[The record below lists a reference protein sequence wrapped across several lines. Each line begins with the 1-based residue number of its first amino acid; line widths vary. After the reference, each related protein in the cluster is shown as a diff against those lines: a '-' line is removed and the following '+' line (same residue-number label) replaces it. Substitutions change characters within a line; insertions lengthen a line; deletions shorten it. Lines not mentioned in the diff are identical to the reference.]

1 MSNIKYPIVLFGKTG
16 SGKTSVAKAM
26 EKLGIK
32 RLISYTTRPKRSGKK
47 DGVEYHFV
55 SEDQFFDMVDHGQI
69 AEITSRSIGG
79 TDYYYGTAIENYG
92 RSDPSVCVM
101 DLNGIRTLRV
111 MGIPHT
117 AVLLNVKNDYAM
129 ARCFQRGDSPDETTK
144 RLKLERMTFASAP
157 TLADVVIDA
166 NNPLPAVMQEIIEIV
181 KDDLSMWKHIVTV
194 HDLKTNFFRLY
205 GTDSDNPPALSS
217 EQIVAYVHAYSGDVI
232 YLHPRAK
239 YDPNL
244 QRKIQVLWNNSV
256 MEHPFSYEWLEDFC
270 VRQLST
276 CSVSELRKIG
286 LNDEQIRYVRT
297 GA

>member
-181 KDDLSMWKHIVTV
+181 KDDLSMWKHIVPV
-194 HDLKTNFFRLY
+194 RDPKTNFFRLY
-205 GTDSDNPPALSS
+205 GTDSNALSS
-217 EQIVAYVHAYSGDVI
+217 EKIVAYVHRYSGDAI
-232 YLHPRAK
+232 YVHPRAQ
-239 YDPNL
+239 YDPKLKAEIKQL
-244 QRKIQVLWNNSV
+244 QEKISAS
-256 MEHPFSYEWLEDFC
+256 HPLTYEWMEEFFQRYFATFPVNELKKLGF
-270 VRQLST
+270 ST
-276 CSVSELRKIG
+276 
-286 LNDEQIRYVRT
+286 EQIQFFHSSEI
-297 GA
+297 